1 LFRLVYHQHQLV
13 LAQTGEYLLAQVE
26 KYCQE
31 TIAMN
36 SCILMAEVIQDPQLR
51 YTSDNQTAISEMTV
65 QIAGLRDEDPPATLK
80 VVGWGNLA
88 QEIQEKYHV
97 GDRLIVEG
105 RLNMNRL
112 DRPEGFKET
121 RAELTAQRIHLIGA
135 DSTLST
141 ASATPLSTAAT
152 APAPTASAP
161 AAPASVP
168 KAKPAARTA
177 PPTSEPAKTPAYA
190 AKSSPDPVVD
200 YDDIP
205 F

>member
-1 LFRLVYHQHQLV
+1 
-13 LAQTGEYLLAQVE
+13 
-26 KYCQE
+26 
-31 TIAMN
+31 MN
-36 SCILMAEVIQDPQLR
+36 SCILMAEVTQDPQLR
-51 YTSDNQTAISEMTV
+51 YTPDNQTPISEMTV

-105 RLNMNRL
+105 RLNMNRI

-135 DSTLST
+135 DASLST
-141 ASATPLSTAAT
+141 ASATPASTAAT
-152 APAPTASAP
+152 APASVP
-161 AAPASVP
+161 AAPASAP
-168 KAKPAARTA
+168 KAKPTARTA
-177 PPTSEPAKTPAYA
+177 PPASEPAKTPAYA
-190 AKSSPDPVVD
+190 AKSSPEPVVD